1 MSPASPSSNTTP
13 KLPPAC
19 EACPSRRTALRRLG
33 VQVGAADFVVALA
46 GNPNTGKSTVFNA
59 LTGLHQHTGNWPGK
73 TIARAEGDFAFR
85 DKRYR
90 MVDLPGTY
98 SLLSASADE
107 EVTRNF
113 ILFGRPD
120 VTVVVVDATALERN
134 LNLLLQ
140 VLQISDRVVVAL
152 NLMDEA
158 RAHCVEIDVRQL
170 ARELG
175 VPVVPCSA
183 RQGDGLPELLEAVA
197 QVAAGE
203 IRCRP
208 PALRLQLP
216 ELESAI
222 TEVGAGLATAFPGL
236 PQREWIAL
244 RMLAGERGLLDA
256 AADGRLA
263 ELAAGGEAALGEVTA
278 HAPET
283 RRESAPAT
291 DERGRAVETLLAE
304 VERRRWRLPPNLHD
318 LLAEA
323 IYGQAGRIA
332 DGCVRRDGQ
341 SARLVWQ
348 SRVDR
353 WLTGAWTGFP
363 LMMLLF
369 AVVLWV
375 TITGANVPS
384 GWLATLLID
393 QGHPWLHGAL
403 TALALPAWLVG
414 LLADGVYLA
423 TAWVVSVMLPPM
435 AIFFPAFTLLEDL
448 GYLPRVS
455 FNLDRMFQAAGAH
468 GKQSLTLAM
477 GYGCNAAGV
486 VAARI
491 IDSPRE
497 RLIAIVTNNFAL
509 CNGRWPTQI
518 MLATVFIGALAP
530 QRWSG
535 LVAALMV
542 ACIMML
548 GFFLAL
554 GSSWALSRTVL
565 KGEAS
570 FFNLELPPYR
580 PPQIWRTLYTSLI
593 DRTLF
598 VLWRAIVFAAP
609 AGAAIWLV
617 GNVHTGG
624 RPIALWLI
632 EGLDPMGLMLGLNGV
647 ILLAYVVAI
656 PANEIVIPTVL
667 MLTSLVTGVAG
678 AGAGVMFDAEG
689 GALRGLLEAGGWTTM
704 TAVCLMLFSLC
715 HNPCSTT
722 LWTIY
727 QETRSVKWTVVSA
740 LMPLALGVVLCAA
753 TALVWRWAVG

>member
-1 MSPASPSSNTTP
+1 
-13 KLPPAC
+13 
-19 EACPSRRTALRRLG
+19 
-33 VQVGAADFVVALA
+33 

-59 LTGLHQHTGNWPGK
+59 LTGLRQHTGNWPGK
-73 TIARAEGDFAFR
+73 TIARAEGAFAFR

-90 MVDLPGTY
+90 LVDLPGTY

-152 NLMDEA
+152 NLIDEA
-158 RAHCVEIDVRQL
+158 QAHHLEIDERQL

-175 VPVVPCSA
+175 VPVVPCAA
-183 RQGDGLPELLEAVA
+183 RQGHGLPELLEAVA
-197 QVAAGE
+197 AVATGE
-203 IRCRP
+203 TRCRP
-208 PALRLQLP
+208 PALRLSSP
-216 ELESAI
+216 ELEHAL
-222 TEVGAGLATAFPGL
+222 GAVRAKLDTAFPGL
-236 PQREWIAL
+236 PQGEWVAL
-244 RMLAGERGLLDA
+244 RMLAGDRGLLAA

-263 ELAAGGEAALGEVTA
+263 ELAAGGDAALGEVA
-278 HAPET
+278 VRAGEA
-283 RRESAPAT
+283 APAARIAPGA
-291 DERGRAVETLLAE
+291 EAVLAE
-304 VERRRWRLPPNLHD
+304 VDRLRWRLPPNLHD
-318 LLAEA
+318 TLAES

-332 DGCVRRDGQ
+332 DGCVRREGH

-353 WLTGAWTGFP
+353 WLTGVWTGFP
-363 LMMLLF
+363 LMFLLF
-369 AVVLWV
+369 AAVLWL
-375 TITGANVPS
+375 TISGANVPS
-384 GWLATLLID
+384 GWLATLLVD
-393 QGHPWLHGAL
+393 HGHGWLRE
-403 TALALPAWLVG
+403 TLAGWAWPAWSVG
-414 LLADGVYLA
+414 LLADGIYLA

-435 AIFFPAFTLLEDL
+435 AIFFPVFTLLEDL

-455 FNLDRMFQAAGAH
+455 FNLDRLFQTAGAH

-535 LVAALMV
+535 LVAAGTV
-542 ACIMML
+542 AAVMLL
-548 GFFLAL
+548 GFFLSLA
-554 GSSWALSRTVL
+554 SSWLLSRTVL
-565 KGEAS
+565 RGEAS

-617 GNVHTGG
+617 GNVHAGG
-624 RPIALWLI
+624 RPLALWLI
-632 EGLDPMGLMLGLNGV
+632 EGLDPLGLALGLNGV
-647 ILLAYVVAI
+647 ILLAYLVAI
-656 PANEIVIPTVL
+656 PANEIVIPTVA
-667 MLTSLVTGVAG
+667 MLTSLVVGAVG
-678 AGAGVMFDAEG
+678 AGAGVMFEADGA
-689 GALRGLLEAGGWTTM
+689 ALRELLAAGGWTTL

-727 QETRSVKWTVVSA
+727 KETRSAKWTAVSA
-740 LMPLALGVVLCAA
+740 LLPIAIGAALCSL
-753 TALVWRWAVG
+753 TAFVWRALAGG

>member
-1 MSPASPSSNTTP
+1 MSEPASSSSSAP
-13 KLPPAC
+13 QLSPAC
-19 EACPSRRTALRRLG
+19 EACPSRRTAVRRLG
-33 VQVGAADFVVALA
+33 LQVGEADFVVALA

-59 LTGLHQHTGNWPGK
+59 LTGLRQHTGNWPGK
-73 TIARAEGDFAFR
+73 TIARAEGAFEFR
-85 DKRYR
+85 EKRYR
-90 MVDLPGTY
+90 LVDLPGTY

-120 VTVVVVDATALERN
+120 VTVVVADATALERN

-158 RAHCVEIDVRQL
+158 KAHGIEIDVRQL

-175 VPVVPCSA
+175 VPVVPCAA
-183 RQGDGLPELLEAVA
+183 RQGEGLPELLEAVA
-197 QVAAGE
+197 QVATGE
-203 IRCRP
+203 TRCRP
-208 PALRLQLP
+208 PALRLALP
-216 ELESAI
+216 ELENALGA
-222 TEVGAGLATAFPGL
+222 VGGRLDGAFPGL
-236 PQREWIAL
+236 PQRDWIAL
-244 RMLAGERGLLDA
+244 RLLAGDRGLLAA

-263 ELAAGGEAALGEVTA
+263 ALASGADAALGEVTA
-278 HAPET
+278 HGVEQGEHA
-283 RRESAPAT
+283 AT
-291 DERGRAVETLLAE
+291 ASEEVAALFAE
-304 VERRRWRLPPNLHD
+304 VEKLRWRLPPNLHD
-318 LLAEA
+318 TLAES

-332 DGCVRRDGQ
+332 DGCVRREGQ
-341 SARLVWQ
+341 SARVVWQ

-353 WLTGAWTGFP
+353 WLTGVWTGFP
-363 LMMLLF
+363 LMLALF
-369 AVVLWV
+369 AVVLWL
-375 TITGANVPS
+375 TISGANVPS
-384 GWLATLLID
+384 GWLSQALVEH
-393 QGHPWLHGAL
+393 GHPWLREVL
-403 TALALPAWLVG
+403 TALGLPAWGVG

-435 AIFFPAFTLLEDL
+435 AIFFPVFTLLEDL

-455 FNLDRMFQAAGAH
+455 FNLDRLFQAAGAH

-530 QRWSG
+530 ARWSG
-535 LVAALMV
+535 LVAAAMV
-542 ACIMML
+542 AGVML
-548 GFFLAL
+548 FGFLLSLA
-554 GSSWALSRTVL
+554 SSGLLSRTVL

-580 PPQIWRTLYTSLI
+580 PPQVLRTLYTSFL

-617 GNVHTGG
+617 GNVHLGG
-624 RPIALWLI
+624 RPLALGLI
-632 EGLDPMGLMLGLNGV
+632 EALDPLGVALGLNGV
-647 ILLAYVVAI
+647 ILLAYIVAI

-667 MLTSLVTGVAG
+667 MLTSLAAGAAG

-689 GALRGLLEAGGWTTM
+689 GALRAILEGGGWTTL

-727 QETRSVKWTVVSA
+727 KETRSAKWTAVSA
-740 LMPLALGVVLCAA
+740 LLPLALGAALCAL
-753 TALVWRWAVG
+753 TAAVWRWLA